1 MLITNS
7 YAVVTDPSGRH
18 HTAPQPPES
27 PCHPAACANH
37 VLPAVLQEACRDRI
51 TVEAATSPSRI
62 AEPEAHHP
70 TASGGK
76 AGKVTPQTS
85 SR

>member
-62 AEPEAHHP
+62 AERKLTTQRPAVARP
-70 TASGGK
+70 GK
-76 AGKVTPQTS
+76 
-85 SR
+85 